1 MIVVVAIVADLCH
14 FMSSRMTLVVHIAA
28 NFLVAAQYLE
38 GGRSLHSFPA
48 SLYCAL
54 LLIFLIGVLL
64 FVR

>member
-1 MIVVVAIVADLCH
+1 
-14 FMSSRMTLVVHIAA
+14 MTLVVHIAA

-48 SLYCAL
+48 SLYCVL